1 MLLDVQDLSE
11 VLMSNITLFGDGT
24 GSGDLS
30 RMPRSTKKALDQVQA
45 HGLVTAAKVEA
56 AAFVTHVAVQEIG
69 LLSMEEAL
77 LVERCPHAAGRAKAI
92 VDNFTAVAAGI
103 VSRMGHRS

>member
-1 MLLDVQDLSE
+1 MGS
-11 VLMSNITLFGDGT
+11 ITLFGDGV
-24 GSGDLS
+24 SGGGEAT
-30 RMPRSTKKALDQVQA
+30 RIPRSAKKALDQVQA
-45 HGLVTAAKVEA
+45 QGLVTAAKVEA

-92 VDNFTAVAAGI
+92 VDNFTAVAAGT
-103 VSRMGHRS
+103 VARMGYRS

>member
-1 MLLDVQDLSE
+1 
-11 VLMSNITLFGDGT
+11 MSDITLFGGGT
-24 GSGDLS
+24 GGDLA
-30 RMPRSTKKALDQVQA
+30 RVPRSAKKALDQVQG

-56 AAFVTHVAVQEIG
+56 AAFVTHVAIQEIG

-92 VDNFTAVAAGI
+92 VDNFTAVAAST
-103 VSRMGHRS
+103 VARMGHSR